1 MEEIL
6 DDNSKTAKLWY
17 QKTAEILLLEAIL
30 LLIGTYYF
38 CTMGLYIDLPE
49 VPEYLVYIWI
59 ILIMLFYAIA
69 PFFKPHITLDSKYR
83 IILGVWNLDNIFTF
97 PLVLTLNLNMRQSL
111 QTPALSI
118 LCYLGL
124 QAIIESKYST
134 PKTPLPIFLFFLS
147 LLILGIAICGSFFFR
162 SQLSENHFIL
172 LFLIIMILQ
181 STSLISMI
189 AYLLLEPEKHSA
201 YWYYVPRQVTILS
214 NLLLLYYFSF

>member
-1 MEEIL
+1 MKEIL
-6 DDNSKTAKLWY
+6 DYNSKETKLWY
-17 QKTAEILLLEAIL
+17 QKIAKTIVLEAIL

-38 CTMGLYIDLPE
+38 CNLVLLSDLPQ
-49 VPEYLVYIWI
+49 VPEYLLYIWI
-59 ILIMLFYAIA
+59 IAIMLFYAST
-69 PFFKPHITLDSKYR
+69 PFFKPYITLDSKYR
-83 IILGVWNLDNIFTF
+83 IILGVWNLANIFTF
-97 PLVLTLNLNMRQSL
+97 PLVLTLNLNMRESL
-111 QTPALSI
+111 QIPALSI

-147 LLILGIAICGSFFFR
+147 LLIVGIAICGSFFFR

-189 AYLLLEPEKHSA
+189 AYLLLEPEEHSA
-201 YWYYVPRQVTILS
+201 YWYYVPRQVAILS